1 MGSTNILARE
11 SGGTALRSMR
21 VEESLSVVTGAG
33 SGLGRTF
40 ALALAAAGS
49 DVVLTELPGKE
60 DAAAEVAGLIR
71 TGGRRAYTAALDV
84 TDVAM
89 IESTLHAI
97 ERDMGTIDVRVN
109 NAGITIPQ
117 PCL

>member
-1 MGSTNILARE
+1 MGSTNTLAKE
-11 SGGTALRSMR
+11 SPGAALPSMR
-21 VEESLSVVTGAG
+21 VEQSLTLVTGGG

-71 TGGRRAYTAALDV
+71 KGGRAP
-84 TDVAM
+84 
-89 IESTLHAI
+89 
-97 ERDMGTIDVRVN
+97 
-109 NAGITIPQ
+109 IPRRWT
-117 PCL
+117 